1 MNNPSQIRALYH
13 LLKNSNN
20 SAYKDY
26 QLLEFANQLH
36 EIFNDEIDQG
46 WEDNSY
52 YEERTIRDVYSLM
65 SNSDNDMMYQER
77 ELLSQVYEYE
87 TDDFIRNK
95 PWNLSTGR
103 YA

>member
-1 MNNPSQIRALYH
+1 MNNPSQIRALYQ
-13 LLKNSNN
+13 LLKGSNN
-20 SAYKDY
+20 SEYKDY

-36 EIFNDEIDQG
+36 EIFNDEIEQG

-52 YEERTIRDVYSLM
+52 YEDRNIRDVYSLM
-65 SNSDNDMMYQER
+65 SGSGSDMMHQER
-77 ELLSQVYEYE
+77 ELLSQVYDFE

-95 PWNLSTGR
+95 PWNLSNGR

>member
-1 MNNPSQIRALYH
+1 MNNPIQIRAIYK
-13 LLKNSNN
+13 LLKGSNN
-20 SAYKDY
+20 SSYKDY
-26 QLLEFANQLH
+26 ELFKFANQLH
-36 EIFNDEIDQG
+36 EIFNDEIEQG

-52 YEERTIRDVYSLM
+52 NEERTIRDVYSLM

-77 ELLSQVYEYE
+77 ELLSQVYDYE

-95 PWNLSTGR
+95 PWNLSHGR

>member
-1 MNNPSQIRALYH
+1 MNNPSQIRTLYY
-13 LLKNSNN
+13 LLKNSNK
-20 SAYKDY
+20 SGYKDY
-26 QLLEFANQLH
+26 QLLEFANQIH
-36 EIFNDEIDQG
+36 EIFNDEVEQG

-52 YEERTIRDVYSLM
+52 YKERTIKDVYSLM

-95 PWNLSTGR
+95 PWNLSSGR

>member
-1 MNNPSQIRALYH
+1 MNNPSQIRTLYH
-13 LLKNSNN
+13 LLKSSNN
-20 SAYKDY
+20 SGCKDY

-36 EIFNDEIDQG
+36 EIFNDEVEQG

-52 YEERTIRDVYSLM
+52 YEERSIRDVYSLM
-65 SNSDNDMMYQER
+65 SNNDNDMMYQER

-87 TDDFIRNK
+87 TDDFIRNQ
-95 PWNLSTGR
+95 PWNLSNGR